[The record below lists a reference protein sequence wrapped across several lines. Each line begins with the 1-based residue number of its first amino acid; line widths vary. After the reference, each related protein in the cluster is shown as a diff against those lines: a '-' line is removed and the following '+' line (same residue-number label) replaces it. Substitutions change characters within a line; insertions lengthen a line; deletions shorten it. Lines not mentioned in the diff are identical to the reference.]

1 MPRITALRA
10 PRPGRVAVELDGAPW
25 RTLPLEVVVRVGL
38 LVDEE
43 LDRPRLRLL
52 RRELRRH
59 ETLAAA
65 GRVLRHRDHSARE
78 LDRKLAHRGASAAE
92 RVSALETLERAGLVD
107 DARFATG
114 RARNLAD
121 RGWGDAAIQADLE
134 RHGLVGE
141 PVKEAIEALEPE
153 RERALAH
160 ASRRGGGRRAVR
172 WLASRGFDADALE
185 GLIAEDGGAALT

>member
-1 MPRITALRA
+1 LRA

-107 DARFATG
+107 DVRFAAE
-114 RARNLAD
+114 RARILAE
-121 RGWGDAAIQADLE
+121 RGWGDAAVRADLE
-134 RHGLVGE
+134 RQGVAAE
-141 PVKEAIEALEPE
+141 VVAEAIQALEPE
-153 RERALAH
+153 RERAARLA
-160 ASRRGGGRRAVR
+160 ARRGGGVRAAR
-172 WLASRGFDADALE
+172 WLAARGFDADALE
-185 GLIAEDGGAALT
+185 EVIANDRDGALP

>member
-107 DARFATG
+107 DVRFAAE
-114 RARNLAD
+114 RARILAE
-121 RGWGDAAIQADLE
+121 RGWGDAAVRADLE
-134 RHGLVGE
+134 RQGVAAE
-141 PVKEAIEALEPE
+141 VVAEAIQALEPE
-153 RERALAH
+153 RERAARLA
-160 ASRRGGGRRAVR
+160 ARRGGGVRAAR
-172 WLASRGFDADALE
+172 WLAARGFDADALE
-185 GLIAEDGGAALT
+185 EMIADDRDGALP

>member
-107 DARFATG
+107 DVRFAAE
-114 RARNLAD
+114 RARILAE
-121 RGWGDAAIQADLE
+121 RGWGDAAVRADLE
-134 RHGLVGE
+134 RQGVAAE
-141 PVKEAIEALEPE
+141 VVAEAIQALEPE
-153 RERALAH
+153 RERAARLA
-160 ASRRGGGRRAVR
+160 ARRGGGVRAAR
-172 WLASRGFDADALE
+172 WLAARGFDADALE
-185 GLIAEDGGAALT
+185 EVIANDRDGALP

>member
-107 DARFATG
+107 DVRFAAE
-114 RARNLAD
+114 RARILAE
-121 RGWGDAAIQADLE
+121 RGWGDAAVRADLE
-134 RHGLVGE
+134 RQGVSAE
-141 PVKEAIEALEPE
+141 VVAEAIQALEPE
-153 RERALAH
+153 RERAARLA
-160 ASRRGGGRRAVR
+160 ARRGGGVRAAR
-172 WLASRGFDADALE
+172 WLAARGFDADALE
-185 GLIAEDGGAALT
+185 EVIANDRDGALP